1 MKDLILALLVGAF
14 ITNTVPLLAMLY
26 GLSFTV
32 TNPSCKEEVEGVK
45 KNIRSLKIFYIITA
59 SLIIA
64 AAIILLITL

>member
-1 MKDLILALLVGAF
+1 MKDLVLALLVGAF

-32 TNPSCKEEVEGVK
+32 TNPSYKEEVDGVK
-45 KNIRSLKIFYIITA
+45 KKIFYIITA